1 MSMTLSLTVAG
12 LKGLSKA
19 AGVKR
24 NDPESQEQRALIE
37 WARMAQVPTSI
48 AGVKP
53 GEKVADFLFAIPNGG
68 ARSKATAGKLK
79 AEGVKAGVWD
89 LQLALPV
96 GRVPGLWVEMKAGKN
111 TLSPE
116 QREWRDRMQR
126 VGFKCVVCWSW
137 GAAKDAITE
146 YLGAQ
151 APRTSLLSALDS
163 VQPDTKATARPKREY
178 VRSPSLRESYR
189 LIPCQHCGAD
199 DGSVCCA
206 HSNWSVHGK
215 GGGIKA
221 DDSRGASLC
230 HNCHILI
237 LDQGKDLDQDQRKA
251 MWWGAHVKTLHLLRR
266 RGLWPSH
273 ILIPDTSAYPF

>member
-19 AGVKR
+19 AGTKR

-37 WARMAQVPTSI
+37 WAQMAQVPATI
-48 AGVKP
+48 PGVNP

-151 APRTSLLSALDS
+151 APRASLLSALDS
-163 VQPDTKATARPKREY
+163 VQPDTKATARPKSGS
-178 VRSPSLRESYR
+178 VRSEAYR
-189 LIPCQHCGAD
+189 RLVAARPCINCGIEGYSQH
-199 DGSVCCA
+199 A
-206 HSNWSVHGK
+206 HENNGK
-215 GGGIKA
+215 GMGLKVDDRRGMPLCHVGA
-221 DDSRGASLC
+221 NDCHGRFDRYELFDSRAE
-230 HNCHILI
+230 HIAA
-237 LDQGKDLDQDQRKA
+237 GKRWSKETAQAIYRE
-251 MWWGAHVKTLHLLRR
+251 GN
-266 RGLWPSH
+266 WPDR
-273 ILIPDTSAYPF
+273 LEYPHA